1 VFRVMTWNVENL
13 FRPGAAAGPSTP
25 DAYQT
30 KLAALAAVIIAQDPD
45 VVSLQ
50 EIGDPDAL
58 NDLIDA
64 IGGAWDRRVSA
75 HPDARGIRVA
85 WLAKPAITASVEVVD
100 FPAQSPAVTVDD
112 SGTSLD
118 VMGRGAL
125 AITVAPP
132 DGAPVQLITTH
143 LKSKLLTFPGGRFQP
158 HDKDERARYATYAL
172 DRRAAE
178 AATLRSWT
186 TSTLTDAAGARLI
199 LTGDLNDTPQA
210 ATTQI
215 LLGPPGSEIDTPG
228 FHRRDQ
234 GDTRRLWN
242 LAPLMP
248 AGKDYSRVDQGRR
261 ELIDHILVSA
271 ALVNPLD
278 AVQVE
283 AITDPALPSI
293 GADPTS
299 AATPPAPTTHPS
311 SPPSPPSRRFGKGIH
326 RA

>member
-64 IGGAWDRRVSA
+64 IGGAWGRRVSA

-85 WLAKPAITASVEVVD
+85 WLAKPAITASVELVD

-118 VMGRGAL
+118 AMGRGAL

-132 DGAPVQLITTH
+132 DGAPVQLISTH

-248 AGKDYSRVDQGRR
+248 LGKGYSRVDQGRANSSTTSSSPPPWSTCSTR
-261 ELIDHILVSA
+261 SRSK
-271 ALVNPLD
+271 
-278 AVQVE
+278 
-283 AITDPALPSI
+283 PSPTQPCPRSVPT
-293 GADPTS
+293 PTS

-311 SPPSPPSRRFGKGIH
+311 SPPSPPSSPAKGTRR
-326 RA
+326 A